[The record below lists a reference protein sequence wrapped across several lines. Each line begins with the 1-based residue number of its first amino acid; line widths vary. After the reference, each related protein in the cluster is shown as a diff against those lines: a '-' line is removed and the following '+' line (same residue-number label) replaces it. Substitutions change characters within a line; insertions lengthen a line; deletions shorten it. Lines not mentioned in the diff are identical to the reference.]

1 MTEKVDKLER
11 GEFIEFVKGL
21 IINSEQYKR
30 DNESDSYVIAL
41 DSAWGT
47 GKSYFIDLL
56 TQSVTD
62 DALRIVKYNAWKNDY
77 CENAFEPLIYDILTS
92 DCLSFSMEDVADA
105 ENVQKM
111 ISHIGKIGLAM
122 GKQLLFNA
130 AKDKLGIDIKE
141 AFAEAKDTDN
151 PLKSFLLR
159 QSQELAEINNEREAF
174 EKFKQYL
181 TEGTSYL
188 KDNNQK
194 LVVVI
199 DELDRCKPT
208 FAIQTL
214 EVVKHLFDIENVVFL
229 FAVDIQQLSHS
240 ISSVYGQGFDSVG
253 YLCRFFDYIAK
264 MPEPD
269 IRNYILDNI
278 SNIEAIAEMLDLSIY
293 HSNSQKPFYE
303 ILQFYFFEI
312 YSAFDFSLRDLDTLI
327 QSYKV
332 MVNNFL
338 YSYEDVT
345 AHMIYIFFLS
355 LKYKFPKLFSTIFIS
370 KPFDNSFT
378 QDEIYIKIKRCFK
391 VNAGI
396 ESSLAYITKKESLL
410 ESSFNIA
417 GTSGSSFRIIERVG
431 KYQLRVAHHTS
442 YGWSESMRATNFAGS
457 NISNILFD
465 PDFVNWKDIKN
476 MTYREYLHK
485 QLEMYNFFNIETN
498 KE

>member
-21 IINSEQYKR
+21 ILNSEQYKR

-56 TQSVTD
+56 TKSATD
-62 DALRIVKYNAWKNDY
+62 DTLRIVKYNAWKNDY

-92 DCLSFSMEDVADA
+92 DCLSFSMENVADA

-122 GKQLLFNA
+122 GKQLLFSA
-130 AKDKLGIDIKE
+130 TKDKLGIDVEK
-141 AFAEAKDTDN
+141 AFAEVKSTDN
-151 PLKSFLLR
+151 PFKNFLLR
-159 QSQELAEINNEREAF
+159 QSQELAEINNERESF
-174 EKFKQYL
+174 EKFKQFL
-181 TEGTSYL
+181 AQSTSYL
-188 KDNNQK
+188 KDSNQK
-194 LVVVI
+194 LVVII

-264 MPEPD
+264 MPEPN
-269 IRNYILDNI
+269 ISNYILESI
-278 SNIEAIAEMLDLSIY
+278 SSIEAIGGMSDISIY
-293 HSNSQKPFYE
+293 HGDKQKRFYD
-303 ILQFYFFEI
+303 ILQVFFQQI
-312 YSAFDFSLRDLDTLI
+312 YEVFDFSLRDMDTVI
-327 QSYKV
+327 QSYKI

-338 YSYEDVT
+338 FNHDNIE

-355 LKYKFPKLFSTIFIS
+355 LKYKQPNLFNLIFINKS
-370 KPFDNSFT
+370 PNKNYTENEIFKRLHQYFRKNVCIQSALNFIYKREQLCECTFNLDKEGVPF
-378 QDEIYIKIKRCFK
+378 KIVRLSNQGYLQVAYSYNGSWHASSQLINVLGRSLSNVLFFYDLK
-391 VNAGI
+391 V
-396 ESSLAYITKKESLL
+396 
-410 ESSFNIA
+410 
-417 GTSGSSFRIIERVG
+417 
-431 KYQLRVAHHTS
+431 
-442 YGWSESMRATNFAGS
+442 W
-457 NISNILFD
+457 D
-465 PDFVNWKDIKN
+465 DIKN
-476 MTYREYLHK
+476 MTYREYIHK
-485 QLEMYNFFNIETN
+485 QLEMYNFFNVET
-498 KE
+498 EE

>member
-21 IINSEQYKR
+21 ILNYEQYKR

-56 TQSVTD
+56 TQSATD
-62 DALRIVKYNAWKNDY
+62 DTLRIVKYNAWKNDY

-92 DCLSFSMEDVADA
+92 DCLSFSMENEADA

-122 GKQLLFNA
+122 GKQLLFSA
-130 AKDKLGIDIKE
+130 TKDKLGIDVEK
-141 AFAEAKDTDN
+141 AFAEVKNTDN
-151 PLKSFLLR
+151 PFKNFLLR
-159 QSQELAEINNEREAF
+159 QSQELAEINNERESF
-174 EKFKQYL
+174 EKFKQFL
-181 TEGTSYL
+181 AQSTSYL
-188 KDNNQK
+188 KDSNQK
-194 LVVVI
+194 LVVII

-264 MPEPD
+264 MPEPN
-269 IRNYILDNI
+269 ISNYILESI
-278 SNIEAIAEMLDLSIY
+278 SSIEAIGGKSDISIY
-293 HSNSQKPFYE
+293 HGDKQKRFYD
-303 ILQFYFFEI
+303 ILQVFFQQI
-312 YSAFDFSLRDLDTLI
+312 YEVFDFSLRDMDTVI
-327 QSYKV
+327 QSYKI

-338 YSYEDVT
+338 FNHDNIE

-355 LKYKFPKLFSTIFIS
+355 LKYKQPNLFNLIFINKS
-370 KPFDNSFT
+370 PNKNYTENEIFKRLHQYFRKNVCIQSAFNFIYKREQLCECTFTLDKEGIPFKIVRLDNRGYLQVAYYYNGSW
-378 QDEIYIKIKRCFK
+378 R
-391 VNAGI
+391 
-396 ESSLAYITKKESLL
+396 ESSQLVSV
-410 ESSFNIA
+410 
-417 GTSGSSFRIIERVG
+417 SGRI
-431 KYQLRVAHHTS
+431 L
-442 YGWSESMRATNFAGS
+442 S
-457 NISNILFD
+457 NVLFFYD
-465 PDFVNWKDIKN
+465 LKVWDDIKN
-476 MTYREYLHK
+476 MTYREYIHK
-485 QLEMYNFFNIETN
+485 QLEMYNFFNAES
-498 KE
+498 EE

>member
-1 MTEKVDKLER
+1 MSEKVDKLDR

-21 IINSEQYKR
+21 ILNSEQYKR

-56 TQSVTD
+56 TQNVND
-62 DALRIVKYNAWKNDY
+62 DVLRIVKYNAWKNDY

-92 DCLSFSMEDVADA
+92 DCLSFSMENKTDA

-122 GKQLLFNA
+122 GKQLLYSA
-130 AKDKLGIDIKE
+130 AKDKLGIDVEK
-141 AFAEAKDTDN
+141 AFAEAKNTDN
-151 PLKSFLLR
+151 PFKNFLLR

-194 LVVVI
+194 LVVII

-264 MPEPD
+264 MPEP
-269 IRNYILDNI
+269 NVGKYILENI
-278 SNIEAIAEMLDLSIY
+278 SSIDALAEMTDLSIY
-293 HSNSQKPFYE
+293 HSNKEKSFYE
-303 ILQFYFFEI
+303 ILQIFFLQI
-312 YSAFDFSLRDLDTLI
+312 YSEFDFSLRDLDTVI
-327 QSYKV
+327 KSYKI
-332 MVNNFL
+332 MINNFL
-338 YSYEDVT
+338 VNYNDVS
-345 AHMIYIFFLS
+345 AHMLYIFFLS
-355 LKYKFPKLFSTIFIS
+355 LKYKFPDLFSSIFVN
-370 KPFDNSFT
+370 KALDNSYMENNKYKRLTNSFNS
-378 QDEIYIKIKRCFK
+378 IPSIKAALTFIIGR
-391 VNAGI
+391 
-396 ESSLAYITKKESLL
+396 ESLSKCKFSIPNNNYYPFKIVRPLSKFYL
-410 ESSFNIA
+410 EVVFP
-417 GTSGSSFRIIERVG
+417 SGERWDSG
-431 KYQLRVAHHTS
+431 IKQIS
-442 YGWSESMRATNFAGS
+442 FAGS
-457 NISNILFD
+457 NISNILFE
-465 PDFVNWKDIKN
+465 PDFLKWEDIKN
-476 MTYREYLHK
+476 ITYREFLHK
-485 QLEMYNFFNIETN
+485 QLEMYNFFNIETG
-498 KE
+498 EE

>member
-21 IINSEQYKR
+21 ILNSEQYKR

-56 TQSVTD
+56 TQSATD
-62 DALRIVKYNAWKNDY
+62 DTLRIVKYNAWKNDY

-92 DCLSFSMEDVADA
+92 DCLSFSMENEADA

-122 GKQLLFNA
+122 GKQLLFSA
-130 AKDKLGIDIKE
+130 AKDKFGIDVEK
-141 AFAEAKDTDN
+141 AFAEAKDTDKPFKN
-151 PLKSFLLR
+151 FLLR
-159 QSQELAEINNEREAF
+159 QSQELAEINNERESF
-174 EKFKQYL
+174 EKFKQFL
-181 TEGTSYL
+181 EQSTSYL

-214 EVVKHLFDIENVVFL
+214 EVVKHLFDVNNIVFL

-264 MPEPD
+264 MPEPN
-269 IRNYILDNI
+269 IGKYILDNI
-278 SNIEAIAEMLDLSIY
+278 SSIEALAEMSDLSVY
-293 HSNSQKPFYE
+293 HADRERPFYE
-303 ILQFYFFEI
+303 ILQCFVHQI
-312 YSAFDFSLRDLDTLI
+312 YLEFNFSLRDLDTVI
-327 QSYKV
+327 QSYKI

-338 YSYEDVT
+338 INYDDVS

-355 LKYKFPKLFSTIFIS
+355 LKYKFPELFSTIFIDKS
-370 KPFDNSFT
+370 PDSNYMENTIYKKFKNSFNKIPSVKVAMSFVANKEPLSECKF
-378 QDEIYIKIKRCFK
+378 DVPKGNYYPFKIIKP
-391 VNAGI
+391 VNKFCLQVVFP
-396 ESSLAYITKKESLL
+396 SSNRWD
-410 ESSFNIA
+410 SSVNQI
-417 GTSGSSFRIIERVG
+417 S
-431 KYQLRVAHHTS
+431 
-442 YGWSESMRATNFAGS
+442 FAGS
-457 NISNILFD
+457 NISNILFA
-465 PDFVNWKDIKN
+465 PDFFNWDAIKT
-476 MTYREYLHK
+476 MTYREYIHK
-485 QLEMYNFFNIETN
+485 QLEMYNFFNIET
-498 KE
+498 EDE